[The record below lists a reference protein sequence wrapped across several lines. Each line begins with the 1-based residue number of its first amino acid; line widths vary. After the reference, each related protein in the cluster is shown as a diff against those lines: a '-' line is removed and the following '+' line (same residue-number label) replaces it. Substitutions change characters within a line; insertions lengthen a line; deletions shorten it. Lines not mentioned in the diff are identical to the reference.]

1 MALIL
6 RGEKLVPRR
15 NLAAKLGDLYNL
27 PVSVGGVIYWTDYDF
42 QVDGTVYFLA
52 VDAEHETIIKVPI
65 PSGSREPYAYTKM
78 GDYLSGFVT
87 ALRSLK
93 FEICVLKDWRRGEW
107 TKVYR
112 IDMETSRDV
121 PRDLKVYLPI
131 GWLNDEVLTHWRA

>member
-1 MALIL
+1 
-6 RGEKLVPRR
+6 
-15 NLAAKLGDLYNL
+15 
-27 PVSVGGVIYWTDYDF
+27 
-42 QVDGTVYFLA
+42 
-52 VDAEHETIIKVPI
+52 
-65 PSGSREPYAYTKM
+65 M

-121 PRDLKVYLPI
+121 PWDLKVYLPI
-131 GWLNDEVLTHWRA
+131 GWLNDDEVLILESLTSRGDIYLAYDVKRNEANIVDSSVCGSNFHAHTHTNSLVSWQTMQQYPQAFLSGMSS